1 MKCPKCK
8 IELEKGICLKCG
20 YMENGNQIE
29 QFKKHEKYT
38 DIRLYNSD
46 FESMNQNQKKYMNF
60 IMGPLYFSYRNH
72 LIAGTLISIIAFT
85 ILYLEIKLTDLI
97 LETGLLSTLLYFLNT
112 IFYITINRVLYMS
125 FSNVICIKLDK
136 IKINR
141 IKKKNKNYTEML
153 IKHNTKSII
162 SLLIQ
167 ILFYIII
174 AFFLLKT

>member
-1 MKCPKCK
+1 MKCPKCQ

-38 DIRLYNSD
+38 DIRLYNED
-46 FESMNQNQKKYMNF
+46 FETMNHNEKTYINLL
-60 IMGPLYFSYRNH
+60 MGPLYFSYRNH
-72 LIAGTLISIIAFT
+72 LIAGTIISIIAFI

-97 LETGLLSTLLYFLNT
+97 LETGIFSTLLYFLNT

-125 FSNVICIKLDK
+125 FSNIICIKLDN

-141 IKKKNKNYTEML
+141 IKKKNKDYTKML

-174 AFFLLKT
+174 AIFILKI

>member
-1 MKCPKCK
+1 MKCPNCK

-29 QFKKHEKYT
+29 QFKQNEKNI
-38 DIRLYNSD
+38 DIQLYNSD
-46 FESMNQNQKKYMNF
+46 FEIMNQNKKTYINL

-72 LIAGTLISIIAFT
+72 LITGTIISIISFT
-85 ILYLEIKLTDLI
+85 ILYLEIKLTNLI
-97 LETGLLSTLLYFLNT
+97 LETGIFSVLLFFINT
-112 IFYITINRVLYMS
+112 IIYITINRILYMS
-125 FSNVICIKLDK
+125 FSNVICIKLDN

-141 IKKKNKNYTEML
+141 IKKKNEDYTRML

-167 ILFYIII
+167 IIFYIII
-174 AFFLLKT
+174 ATFIIKI